1 MTGASLAVRREAAWW
16 VGGFGRLLRRHPAVV
31 LGLVGVGLVYWASG
45 MQLILLWSVLAG
57 LFGLALWCRLGPVS
71 FGRLVADPLR
81 RGRIRR
87 QLRRLWPSL
96 MEATGLVRTVR
107 TTGNVRRIIP
117 GLGRPRWD
125 RQGNLTATVGLL
137 AGQTV
142 ADLEAVTDRLRTAVG
157 ARALRVLANERR
169 TGCRLQWSYR
179 DTLAGL
185 VAFLGPNPV
194 AAGCPTDSVLI
205 GRAESGEPLRL
216 DLRVSTLTVGVTG
229 AGKASVMWNV
239 ILGQAPNIHSGLVE
253 FHGADLKGSMELS
266 MGAALFVRLART
278 SAEAA
283 VMLESAAAACEAR
296 AGRLAG
302 VVRQHQPT
310 TADPLVIVL
319 IDELAVLVAYETDRD
334 LLRRLDG
341 ALRRILAVGRAVG
354 FYVFAFVQDPRKETI
369 GMRHMFPQKVS
380 LRLDESAEV
389 DMVLGE
395 GARRRGAEA
404 HHIDRS
410 TPGVGFAIAE
420 DGQVQRFRA
429 AYVTDADPADRLH
442 PSRTPSTA
450 NPDTGA
456 GREAAARQ
464 PQSWAGGRSITNLK
478 AHQSDL
484 RAVS

>member
-1 MTGASLAVRREAAWW
+1 MTRASLAVRREAAWW
-16 VGGFGRLLRRHPAVV
+16 VGGFGRLLRRHPAAV
-31 LGLVGVGLVYWASG
+31 LGLVGVGLLYWPSG
-45 MQLILLWSVLAG
+45 LELAPLWSVLAV
-57 LFGLALWCRLGPVS
+57 LFGLALWCRLGPMS

-87 QLRRLWPSL
+87 RLRRLWPAL
-96 MEATGLVRTVR
+96 MEASGLVRTDR
-107 TTGNVRRIIP
+107 TTGEVRRIIP

-125 RQGNLTATVGLL
+125 RQGNLTATVGLV

-142 ADLEAVTDRLRTAVG
+142 ADLEAVTDRLRTAVD
-157 ARALRVLANERR
+157 ARALRVVPNERR

-179 DTLAGL
+179 DSLAGL
-185 VAFLGPNPV
+185 VDFVGPNPV
-194 AAGCPTDSVLI
+194 ASSCPIESVLV
-205 GRAESGEPLRL
+205 GKAESGDPFRL

-253 FHGADLKGSMELS
+253 LHGADLKGSMELS
-266 MGAALFVRLART
+266 MGAALFTRLART
-278 SAEAA
+278 SAQAA
-283 VMLESAAAACEAR
+283 VMLEDAAAACEAR
-296 AGRLAG
+296 ASRLAG

-334 LLRRLDG
+334 LLRRIDG

-369 GMRHMFPQKVS
+369 GMRHMFPQKVT
-380 LRLDESAEV
+380 LRLDEAAEV

-404 HHIDRS
+404 HHVDRS
-410 TPGVGFAIAE
+410 TPGVGFAVAE
-420 DGQVQRFRA
+420 DGEVVRFRA
-429 AYVTDADPADRLH
+429 AYVTDALIRLIAGSHSAPRQVPIVIPTPAEK
-442 PSRTPSTA
+442 PQ
-450 NPDTGA
+450 GQ
-456 GREAAARQ
+456 GRGRVRGQGQAA
-464 PQSWAGGRSITNLK
+464 
-478 AHQSDL
+478 
-484 RAVS
+484 